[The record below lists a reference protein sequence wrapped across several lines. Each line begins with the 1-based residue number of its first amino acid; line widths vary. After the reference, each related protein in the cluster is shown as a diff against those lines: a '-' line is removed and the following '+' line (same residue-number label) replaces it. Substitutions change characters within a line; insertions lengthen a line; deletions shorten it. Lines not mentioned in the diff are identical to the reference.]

1 MVLAQA
7 FLRGADRPGPFV
19 LLAVVASL
27 VGPAAGLLAVLLLT
41 RSADVYL
48 SGVAAGYLLAGAL
61 GLLLVARSGEIRL
74 TWRGVRDALGVGAPT
89 VPHQVSLY
97 LALAGLVVVADR
109 VLGDGGRANVALT
122 IGAGA
127 TVVTA
132 GLNNAWAP
140 VVYRAAPAD
149 RGRVLDETSRAIALV
164 TVVLAGG
171 VALLAPWLVRLAA
184 PASYLPHELV
194 PAVALACAAAFPSVV
209 YLASGHL
216 VFARGRTG
224 WLALSTPLAVGC
236 GLAAAAGLASAW
248 GIAGIGGA
256 YLLTYLLLALGTTV
270 VQRKVAEHPWWPPVM
285 PAVVA
290 LWIALGVAGAALP
303 VSGAVATVRVAVAAL
318 LAVAGVLALRRRRGA
333 GSAG

>member
-1 MVLAQA
+1 
-7 FLRGADRPGPFV
+7 
-19 LLAVVASL
+19 
-27 VGPAAGLLAVLLLT
+27 
-41 RSADVYL
+41 
-48 SGVAAGYLLAGAL
+48 
-61 GLLLVARSGEIRL
+61 
-74 TWRGVRDALGVGAPT
+74 
-89 VPHQVSLY
+89 
-97 LALAGLVVVADR
+97 
-109 VLGDGGRANVALT
+109 
-122 IGAGA
+122 
-127 TVVTA
+127 
-132 GLNNAWAP
+132 
-140 VVYRAAPAD
+140 
-149 RGRVLDETSRAIALV
+149 
-164 TVVLAGG
+164 
-171 VALLAPWLVRLAA
+171 
-184 PASYLPHELV
+184 
-194 PAVALACAAAFPSVV
+194 
-209 YLASGHL
+209 